1 MCKMRIVILDSNKN
15 IENDFVADLGSIN
28 LNIVDRPAFCIY
40 SKSNDNGYDNLIFK
54 LSNIEEL
61 QIATE
66 NDNNWMAVYGKV
78 SGCLYSISFK
88 SIQHITQNTKTL
100 YKNIQFSDSLRFN
113 ANISNYFK
121 LAVRIIMIVNSQRF
135 HNI

>member
-15 IENDFVADLGSIN
+15 IENDFVADLGNIN

-40 SKSNDNGYDNLIFK
+40 SKCNDNGYDNLIFK

-61 QIATE
+61 QTTTE
-66 NDNNWMAVYGKV
+66 SVNNWMAVYGKV

-88 SIQHITQNTKTL
+88 SILRLSQNIKLL
-100 YKNIQFSDSLRFN
+100 YRSIHVTDNIRFN
-113 ANISNYFK
+113 ANIYNYFK
-121 LAVRIIMIVNSQRF
+121 LAEKIIMIVNSNSF
-135 HNI
+135 V